1 MTGVAIEAGGWR
13 GSASAGSRQSA
24 LALGPAG
31 QVILPAAIT
40 KIGAQVDGGGLCR
53 RYGVRFTGKTLFL
66 AADIEAGAHGVD
78 LAACGEAGKAAWLG
92 DCIGSSA
99 SARNQ

>member
-31 QVILPAAIT
+31 QMILKAAIT
-40 KIGAQVDGGGLCR
+40 KIGVEVYGGGLCR
-53 RYGVRFTGKTLFL
+53 RYGVRLAGKALFL
-66 AADIEAGAHGVD
+66 AADVEAGAHGV
-78 LAACGEAGKAAWLG
+78 GFLG
-92 DCIGSSA
+92 
-99 SARNQ
+99 NYFTN